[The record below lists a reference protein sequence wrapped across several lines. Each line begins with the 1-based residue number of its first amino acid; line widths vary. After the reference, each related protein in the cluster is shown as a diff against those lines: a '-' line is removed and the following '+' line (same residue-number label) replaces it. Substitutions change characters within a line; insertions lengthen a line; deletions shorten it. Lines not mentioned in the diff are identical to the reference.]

1 MTMLSHGK
9 VRVCMLWLELGVR
22 PISLGVVL
30 GVEKK
35 NPDSLM

>member
-1 MTMLSHGK
+1 MLSHGK

-30 GVEKK
+30 DVEKK
-35 NPDSLM
+35 TPDSLM